1 MEQGERMA
9 KPKDMMKEIASLANR
24 RGFIYQS
31 SEIYGGL
38 ASCWDYGP
46 LGVELKNNIKD
57 AWWRAVVRTRDDVV
71 GVDTSILMHPEIWVA
86 SGHVGEFHDMLVD
99 CLQCKGR
106 FRVDH
111 LKGEQCPTCGGK
123 EFTEPQKFQLMFKT
137 KAGASEASAMD
148 VYLRPE
154 TAQGIF
160 ADFKLIQKTS
170 RQKVPFGIAQIG
182 KSFRNEVTTKSFIF
196 RSREFEQMELEFF
209 VKPGTDQEWFEFWVD
224 ARFQWYKD
232 LGIKPENLMLRPH
245 DKDELAHYAL
255 CCTDIEYKF
264 PFGWG
269 ELEGIANRTDF
280 DLKSHIDHSG
290 KDLSYFD
297 DESKD
302 KYIPYV
308 IESSGGIDRTFL
320 VVMLDAY
327 REEEVEGEKRV
338 VLGFDK
344 KTAPVKVAVFPLQKD
359 EKLIEIAKN
368 IYNDLRG
375 FMNCFYDQSG
385 NIGRRYRR
393 QDEIGTPYAI
403 TVDFDTLEDESVTLR
418 DRDTMVQERVKIS
431 ELKTRF
437 LEEFA

>member
-1 MEQGERMA
+1 MA
-9 KPKDMMKEIASLANR
+9 KPKDMMKEIASLCNR

-46 LGVELKNNIKD
+46 LGIELKKNIKD
-57 AWWRAVVRTRDDVV
+57 SWWRAIVRMRDDVV
-71 GVDTSILMHPEIWVA
+71 GVDTSILMHPDVWVA

-106 FRVDH
+106 VRVDH
-111 LKGEQCPTCGGK
+111 LKDGKCPTCGTK
-123 EFTEPQKFQLMFKT
+123 EFTDPQKFQLMFKT
-137 KAGASEASAMD
+137 KAGASEATALD

-160 ADFKLIQKTS
+160 VDFKLIQKTS
-170 RQKVPFGIAQIG
+170 RMKVPFGIGQIG

-209 VKPGTDQEWFEFWVD
+209 VKPGTDQEWFDFWVKE
-224 ARFQWYKD
+224 RFQWYRD
-232 LGIKPENLMLRPH
+232 LGIDPNNLMLRPH
-245 DKDELAHYAL
+245 EKDELAHYAL

-269 ELEGIANRTDF
+269 ELEGVANRTDF
-280 DLKSHIDHSG
+280 DLKQHIDHSG

-297 DESKD
+297 DEVKE

-344 KTAPVKVAVFPLQKD
+344 KIAPVKVAVFPLQKD
-359 EKLIEIAKN
+359 EKLVGIAKN
-368 IYNDLRG
+368 IHKDLQG
-375 FMNCFYDQSG
+375 FINCYYDQSG

-403 TVDFDTLEDESVTLR
+403 TVDFDTLEDDSVTLR
-418 DRDTMVQERVKIS
+418 DRDTMEQVRVKIAD
-431 ELKTRF
+431 LKPRF

>member
-1 MEQGERMA
+1 MA
-9 KPKDMMKEIASLANR
+9 KDMMKEIASLCGR

-57 AWWRAVVRTRDDVV
+57 AWWRAVVRLRDDVV
-71 GVDTSILMHPEIWVA
+71 GVDTSILMHPDVWVA
-86 SGHVGEFHDMLVD
+86 SGHVGAFHDMLVD
-99 CLQCKGR
+99 CLGCKGR

-111 LKGEQCPTCGGK
+111 IEGGKCPTCGGK

-137 KAGASEASAMD
+137 RAGASEATALD

-170 RQKVPFGIAQIG
+170 RLKVPFGIAQIG

-196 RSREFEQMELEFF
+196 RSREFEQMEMEFF
-209 VKPGTDQEWFEFWVD
+209 VKPGTDQQWFEHWVD
-224 ARFQWYKD
+224 ARFMWYKS
-232 LGIKPENLMLRPH
+232 LGINPDKLRLRPH
-245 DKDELAHYAL
+245 AKEELAHYAL
-255 CCTDIEYKF
+255 CCTDVEYEF

-269 ELEGIANRTDF
+269 ELEGIANRSDF
-280 DLKSHIDHSG
+280 DLKSHIEHSR

-297 DESKD
+297 DDTKEKF
-302 KYIPYV
+302 IPYV
-308 IESSGGIDRTFL
+308 IETSGGIDRTFL
-320 VVMLDAY
+320 VVLLDAY
-327 REEEVEGEKRV
+327 REEVVEGEQRV

-344 KTAPVKVAVFPLQKD
+344 NIAPVKVAVFPLQRD
-359 EKLIEIAKN
+359 EKLIGIAQN
-368 IYNDLRG
+368 IYNELRG

-393 QDEIGTPYAI
+393 QDEIGTPYCL
-403 TVDFDTLEDESVTLR
+403 TVDFDTLEDKAVTVR
-418 DRDTMVQERVKIS
+418 DRDTMGQVRVKIAD
-431 ELKTRF
+431 LKSRF

>member
-1 MEQGERMA
+1 MA
-9 KPKDMMKEIASLANR
+9 KDLMKEIASLCGR

-46 LGVELKNNIKD
+46 LGVELKNNIKE
-57 AWWRAVVRTRDDVV
+57 AWWRDVVRVRDDVV
-71 GVDTSILMHPEIWVA
+71 GVDTSILMHPDVWVA
-86 SGHVGEFHDMLVD
+86 SGHVAEFHDMLVD

-106 FRVDH
+106 FKAEHVEDG
-111 LKGEQCPTCGGK
+111 KCPVCGGK
-123 EFTEPQKFQLMFKT
+123 EFTEPQKFHLMFKT
-137 KAGASEASAMD
+137 RAGASEATAVD

-170 RQKVPFGIAQIG
+170 RLKVPFGIAQIG

-196 RSREFEQMELEFF
+196 RLREFEQMELEYF
-209 VKPGTDQEWFEFWVD
+209 VKPGTDREWFEFWVD

-232 LGIKPENLMLRPH
+232 LGIQPENLRLRPH
-245 DKDELAHYAL
+245 EKKELAHYAL
-255 CCTDIEYKF
+255 SCTDVEYDF

-280 DLKSHIDHSG
+280 DLKSHIDHSS

-297 DESKD
+297 DESKE

-308 IESSGGIDRTFL
+308 IEASGGIDRTFL
-320 VVMLDAY
+320 VVLLDAY
-327 REEEVEGEKRV
+327 REEEVEGEARI
-338 VLGFDK
+338 VLGLDK
-344 KTAPVKVAVFPLQKD
+344 KIAPIKVAVFPLQRD
-359 EKLIEIAKN
+359 DMLVEIAKG
-368 IYNDLRG
+368 IYNDLHA
-375 FMNCFYDQSG
+375 FMSCFYDQSG

-403 TVDFDTLEDESVTLR
+403 TVDFETLDDDSVTIR
-418 DRDTMVQERVKIS
+418 DRDTMEQQRVKIK
-431 ELKTRF
+431 ELKSRF

>member
-1 MEQGERMA
+1 MA
-9 KPKDMMKEIASLANR
+9 KPTDKMKEIASLCGR

-31 SEIYGGL
+31 SEIYSGL

-57 AWWRAVVRTRDDVV
+57 AWWRAVVRRRDDVV
-71 GVDTSILMHPEIWVA
+71 GVDTSILMHPEVWVA

-106 FRVDH
+106 SRVDH
-111 LKGEQCPTCGGK
+111 LKGGQCPVCGGK

-137 KAGASEASAMD
+137 KAGASEATAVD

-160 ADFKLIQKTS
+160 VDFKLIQKTS
-170 RQKVPFGIAQIG
+170 RMKVPFGIGQIG

-209 VKPGTDQEWFEFWVD
+209 VKPGTDGEWFDFWVNE
-224 ARFQWYKD
+224 RFQWYKD
-232 LGIKPENLMLRPH
+232 LGIRAENLQLRPH
-245 DKDELAHYAL
+245 AKDELAHYAL
-255 CCTDIEYKF
+255 CCTDVEYQF

-280 DLKSHIDHSG
+280 DLKSHAGHSG

-297 DESKD
+297 DDSKE
-302 KYIPYV
+302 KFIPYV

-338 VLGFDK
+338 VLGFNK
-344 KTAPVKVAVFPLQKD
+344 RIAPVKVAVFPLQKD
-359 EKLIEIAKN
+359 EKLVGVAKG
-368 IYNDLRG
+368 IYKDLREY
-375 FMNCFYDQSG
+375 MSCYYDQAG

-393 QDEIGTPYAI
+393 QDEIGTPYCL
-403 TVDFDTLEDESVTLR
+403 TVDFDTLEDESVTVR
-418 DRDTMVQERVKIS
+418 ERDTMEQKRVKIN
-431 ELKTRF
+431 ELKSRF
-437 LEEFA
+437 IEEFV

>member
-1 MEQGERMA
+1 MA
-9 KPKDMMKEIASLANR
+9 KPKDMMKEIASLCNR

-46 LGVELKNNIKD
+46 LGIELKKNIKD
-57 AWWRAVVRTRDDVV
+57 SWWRAVVRMRDDVV
-71 GVDTSILMHPEIWVA
+71 GVDTSILMHPDIWVA

-106 FRVDH
+106 VRVDH
-111 LKGEQCPTCGGK
+111 LKDGKCPTCGGK
-123 EFTEPQKFQLMFKT
+123 EFTDPQKFQLMFKT
-137 KAGASEASAMD
+137 KAGASEATALD

-170 RQKVPFGIAQIG
+170 RMKVPFGIGQIG

-209 VKPGTDQEWFEFWVD
+209 VKPGTDQEWFELWVNE
-224 ARFQWYKD
+224 RFQWYKD
-232 LGIKPENLMLRPH
+232 LGINPENLMLRPH
-245 DKDELAHYAL
+245 EKDELAHYAL
-255 CCTDIEYKF
+255 CCTDVEYKF

-280 DLKSHIDHSG
+280 DLKSHIEHSG

-297 DESKD
+297 DESKE

-344 KTAPVKVAVFPLQKD
+344 KIAPVKVAVFPLQKD
-359 EKLIEIAKN
+359 EKLVGIAKN
-368 IYNDLRG
+368 IYKDLQG
-375 FMNCFYDQSG
+375 YMNCYYDQSG

-403 TVDFDTLEDESVTLR
+403 TVDFDTLEDDSVTVR
-418 DRDTMVQERVKIS
+418 ERDTMEQVRVKIGD
-431 ELKTRF
+431 LKPWF
-437 LEEFA
+437 LEECA